1 MMNISSAPHA
11 ADAERRMI
19 YEPADAL
26 GFTAWT
32 DCFDYQNGRLGLS
45 FKEIRRAHDAAFVPP
60 RLEMGE
66 AIGAPVSYCSA
77 ECGSADTVSE
87 RVYMASD
94 DGGEHWYETGRCPLA
109 EGSFLNAGF
118 ADGRLV
124 GLDVGRVNAA
134 RTGWCDYIAVRESTD
149 GGSTWTETARLLE
162 GCAVYLWRLR
172 RLRDGSLLVL
182 ASFYGTP
189 WGIGCERATRNTM
202 LPGETYLNKIQPF
215 SSIVPTAGAFRGR
228 TMSFRALARMSTT
241 RQSCLTD
248 GFCSW
253 RATCRARR
261 SGGSSSAARRRA
273 SSTGRCC
280 PSARAP
286 RQSLRKI
293 RRAASSRKASCACRA
308 MFSSVRGEVSPSAA
322 PAISARHGR

>member
-1 MMNISSAPHA
+1 MMDISSVPHA
-11 ADAERRMI
+11 ADAEHRMI

-172 RLRDGSLLVL
+172 RLR
-182 ASFYGTP
+182 
-189 WGIGCERATRNTM
+189 
-202 LPGETYLNKIQPF
+202 
-215 SSIVPTAGAFRGR
+215 
-228 TMSFRALARMSTT
+228 
-241 RQSCLTD
+241 
-248 GFCSW
+248 
-253 RATCRARR
+253 
-261 SGGSSSAARRRA
+261 
-273 SSTGRCC
+273 
-280 PSARAP
+280 
-286 RQSLRKI
+286 
-293 RRAASSRKASCACRA
+293 
-308 MFSSVRGEVSPSAA
+308 
-322 PAISARHGR
+322 

>member
-1 MMNISSAPHA
+1 MMDISSAPHA
-11 ADAERRMI
+11 ADAEHRMI

-118 ADGRLV
+118 ADGRLCR
-124 GLDVGRVNAA
+124 LAVGR
-134 RTGWCDYIAVRESTD
+134 DYLDAGPVRGMRN
-149 GGSTWTETARLLE
+149 GGSGEQLS
-162 GCAVYLWRLR
+162 VNV
-172 RLRDGSLLVL
+172 LVTD
-182 ASFYGTP
+182 TP
-189 WGIGCERATRNTM
+189 E
-202 LPGETYLNKIQPF
+202 
-215 SSIVPTAGAFRGR
+215 
-228 TMSFRALARMSTT
+228 
-241 RQSCLTD
+241 
-248 GFCSW
+248 
-253 RATCRARR
+253 
-261 SGGSSSAARRRA
+261 
-273 SSTGRCC
+273 
-280 PSARAP
+280 
-286 RQSLRKI
+286 
-293 RRAASSRKASCACRA
+293 A
-308 MFSSVRGEVSPSAA
+308 MHAMQQQ
-322 PAISARHGR
+322 

>member
-1 MMNISSAPHA
+1 MMDISSAPHA
-11 ADAERRMI
+11 ADAEHRMI

-134 RTGWCDYIAVRESTD
+134 RTGW
-149 GGSTWTETARLLE
+149 
-162 GCAVYLWRLR
+162 
-172 RLRDGSLLVL
+172 
-182 ASFYGTP
+182 
-189 WGIGCERATRNTM
+189 
-202 LPGETYLNKIQPF
+202 
-215 SSIVPTAGAFRGR
+215 
-228 TMSFRALARMSTT
+228 
-241 RQSCLTD
+241 
-248 GFCSW
+248 
-253 RATCRARR
+253 
-261 SGGSSSAARRRA
+261 
-273 SSTGRCC
+273 
-280 PSARAP
+280 
-286 RQSLRKI
+286 
-293 RRAASSRKASCACRA
+293 
-308 MFSSVRGEVSPSAA
+308 
-322 PAISARHGR
+322 

>member
-1 MMNISSAPHA
+1 MDISSAPHA
-11 ADAERRMI
+11 ADAEHRMI

-149 GGSTWTETARLLE
+149 GGSTWTETAVCWRAAPSISG
-162 GCAVYLWRLR
+162 GCAACATVRFSCLP
-172 RLRDGSLLVL
+172 
-182 ASFYGTP
+182 ASTARHGAQAANVQ
-189 WGIGCERATRNTM
+189 RATPCFPAKR
-202 LPGETYLNKIQPF
+202 ISIRSRPF

-228 TMSFRALARMSTT
+228 TMSFRASARMSTT

-280 PSARAP
+280 PSARAL

-308 MFSSVRGEVSPSAA
+308 MFSSVRGEASPSAA

>member
-1 MMNISSAPHA
+1 MMDISSAPHA
-11 ADAERRMI
+11 ADAEHRMI

-149 GGSTWTETARLLE
+149 GGSTWTDLPADSVVSMNLWGFTPAYVQEAKAGFAAFLKESLPVNPMKCEYYLPTVVTNALE
-162 GCAVYLWRLR
+162 AGKADVHVLTSADKWHGITYRE
-172 RLRDGSLLVL
+172 DKPELVE
-182 ASFYGTP
+182 A
-189 WGIGCERATRNTM
+189 
-202 LPGETYLNKIQPF
+202 
-215 SSIVPTAGAFRGR
+215 
-228 TMSFRALARMSTT
+228 
-241 RQSCLTD
+241 
-248 GFCSW
+248 
-253 RATCRARR
+253 
-261 SGGSSSAARRRA
+261 
-273 SSTGRCC
+273 
-280 PSARAP
+280 
-286 RQSLRKI
+286 
-293 RRAASSRKASCACRA
+293 
-308 MFSSVRGEVSPSAA
+308 
-322 PAISARHGR
+322 

>member
-1 MMNISSAPHA
+1 MMDISSVPHA
-11 ADAERRMI
+11 ANAEHRMI

-202 LPGETYLNKIQPF
+202 LPGETYLNKIQTFFLHSPDGRSF
-215 SSIVPTAGAFRGR
+215 SGPHYVLPGIGAHEYDAAELSDGRLLFVAGDVQGMRK
-228 TMSFRALARMSTT
+228 MSM
-241 RQSCLTD
+241 
-248 GFCSW
+248 
-253 RATCRARR
+253 
-261 SGGSSSAARRRA
+261 
-273 SSTGRCC
+273 
-280 PSARAP
+280 
-286 RQSLRKI
+286 
-293 RRAASSRKASCACRA
+293 
-308 MFSSVRGEVSPSAA
+308 
-322 PAISARHGR
+322 

>member
-1 MMNISSAPHA
+1 MDISSVPHA
-11 ADAERRMI
+11 ADAEHRMI

-118 ADGRLV
+118 ADV
-124 GLDVGRVNAA
+124 SPCQDVNVKI
-134 RTGWCDYIAVRESTD
+134 CCIFQIEYLQIPLHIV
-149 GGSTWTETARLLE
+149 TAR
-162 GCAVYLWRLR
+162 
-172 RLRDGSLLVL
+172 
-182 ASFYGTP
+182 
-189 WGIGCERATRNTM
+189 
-202 LPGETYLNKIQPF
+202 
-215 SSIVPTAGAFRGR
+215 
-228 TMSFRALARMSTT
+228 
-241 RQSCLTD
+241 
-248 GFCSW
+248 
-253 RATCRARR
+253 
-261 SGGSSSAARRRA
+261 
-273 SSTGRCC
+273 
-280 PSARAP
+280 
-286 RQSLRKI
+286 
-293 RRAASSRKASCACRA
+293 
-308 MFSSVRGEVSPSAA
+308 
-322 PAISARHGR
+322 